1 MDGIDPHEL
10 PRALDS
16 VGLPLNQTLVEM
28 LGEHFSHRTER
39 RGCGYTQATRHLA
52 VLVNRPRQQHRDTV
66 AQLFPAWAR
75 DRGYA
80 SDPELLHEGPH
91 PAQREVDQAFLRATL
106 RSLPGLLEREE
117 SRLLAHLIA
126 DLADPNPADGGELTS
141 YPESLP
147 VGTCPLA
154 ERFFLEIADRFVR
167 RKGRVNVIV
176 SDRGEPLMIE
186 KLHLGDDH
194 SCISVVELR
203 LNGVRL
209 PPASLFAVHYEGEVA
224 LRSNRS
230 LPGQVIPAT
239 SCAGFRFLRLTTLAV
254 SPANRRRAFSA
265 HFESQVQ
272 AGLYA
277 PGDTT
282 VDQLRTVALEQL

>member
-1 MDGIDPHEL
+1 M
-10 PRALDS
+10 
-16 VGLPLNQTLVEM
+16 GLSLNQTLVEM

-52 VLVNRPRQQHRDTV
+52 VLVNRPRDRHRDTV
-66 AQLFPAWAR
+66 AQLFPVWAR

-80 SDPELLHEGPH
+80 SDPDLLGQGPR
-91 PAQREVDQAFLRATL
+91 PAEALADQTFLRTTL
-106 RSLPGLLEREE
+106 RSLPTRLEREE
-117 SRLLAHLIA
+117 SRLLADIIA
-126 DLADPNPADGGELTS
+126 DLADPTPPDGQELLG
-141 YPESLP
+141 YPDNLP

-167 RKGRVNVIV
+167 RKGRVNVII
-176 SDRGEPLMIE
+176 SDRDEPLMIE

-194 SCISVVELR
+194 SCISVTELR

-209 PPASLFAVHYEGEVA
+209 PPASLLAVHYDGA
-224 LRSNRS
+224 IGLRPNHS
-230 LPGQVIPAT
+230 LPGEVIPAS
-239 SCAGFRFLRLTTLAV
+239 SCTGFRFLRLTTLAV
-254 SPANRRRAFSA
+254 SPANRRRAFST

-277 PGDTT
+277 PGETT
-282 VDQLRTVALEQL
+282 VDQLRRVALEQL